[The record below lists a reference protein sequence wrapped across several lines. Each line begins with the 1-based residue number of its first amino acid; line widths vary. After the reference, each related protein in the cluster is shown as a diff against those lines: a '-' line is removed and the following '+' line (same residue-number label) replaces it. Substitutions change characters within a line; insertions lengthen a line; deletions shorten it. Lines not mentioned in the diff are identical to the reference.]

1 MVNDKKTGNIR
12 VKNICLTL
20 LNHYTKRIP
29 ASKNHIQVEL
39 FGVGDQIDYSDG
51 IYKKYK
57 ICSQLDLC
65 LYEEED
71 NNDYYNAVNKKNIRA
86 VLAGKETENS
96 HNPNERKSFFYH
108 INHSLLES
116 IIFEFS
122 DGSIEE
128 IKIPLVAQKIYYD
141 ACNDLHLC
149 LAEPQTYITGG
160 QNDLISKKAVTI
172 NYS

>member
-57 ICSQLDLC
+57 ICSQFDLC

-71 NNDYYNAVNKKNIRA
+71 NLDYYSNTQKKSKKNI
-86 VLAGKETENS
+86 LLGKNNS
-96 HNPNERKSFFYH
+96 DILDNRQSFFYH
-108 INHSLLES
+108 INHTLLES
-116 IIFEFS
+116 ISFEFS

-141 ACNDLHLC
+141 ACNDLHLT
-149 LAEPQTYITGG
+149 LAEPQNYFNIETNG
-160 QNDLISKKAVTI
+160 LISRKAVI
-172 NYS
+172 VNYS